1 MSFRRWQPALV
12 CLVVVALALFAPA
25 RRGRARVASAYN
37 VTDLG
42 VLGGNQKSIAYA
54 LDSFGRVAG
63 VSILNQNDSAS
74 ARRPFLWDNSQ
85 QPKMADLGTLG
96 GDTATASALNN
107 FGTAAGNST
116 TDAGDTHAFVW
127 HDDNGNHASDPG
139 EMKDL
144 GTLSGDVLSAAFG
157 VNDSGQVV
165 GLSESLFLTDRAF
178 VWSNGTM
185 SALAPSSNPNNLRPI
200 AAYAVNNAGQIVGVA
215 ATSTGASHAY
225 RLNGGTLTDLGTLGG
240 RNSFA
245 NGINEAGMVV
255 GNAELSANSASP
267 AQHAFVW
274 NDADAD
280 NVSDP
285 GEMLDLGTLAGGTN
299 SIAYD
304 INASGQVVGSSEV
317 TGGATHAFVWHDDN
331 SNGQADAGEMK
342 DLNTLLP
349 PSSGWTLQEARS
361 INDGGQIVGY
371 GIFQP
376 DPNQPAQTHAF
387 LLTPATFASS
397 NVSNVSGSGV
407 YNSTATL
414 TATLTSGGSPLS
426 SRTVGFALNG
436 TPVCGVSGKPACPST
451 DAGGV
456 ATLTGVDLSGINAD
470 TYPNAVVASFA
481 GEPGVEGSSG
491 AGQLTVAKADQTIT
505 FGALA
510 DKTFGDGDFNISA
523 TASSGLSVGFAA
535 SGNCTISGSTVHITG
550 AGSCTITA
558 SQGGDSNFNAATDV
572 ARSFQIAKVSQT
584 ITFGTLSGKTFGDP
598 DFSVSATGG
607 ASGNPVTFS
616 ATGNCTVS
624 GSTVH
629 ITGAGSCTVTA
640 SQLGNINFNAAP
652 DVPQSFNI
660 GKANQTITFGPIGDH
675 IFGELD
681 SGVDATGGASGNPV
695 TFSTTG
701 NCTIVNSNNI
711 NLVHLTGAG
720 SCSVTASQLGDSN
733 YNAAPSVTQ
742 SFDIVQALVII
753 FPFVSPN
760 PSIVGQ
766 QVTLSAFIQLDKLG
780 FSSPTAVPAG
790 FVQFQVDGQD
800 VGGPVACRNG
810 GLRNSCGASITT
822 SGLTAGSHG
831 LRVNYSGDAN
841 FLPGTNGIG
850 LTVETGIEFTQSLY
864 TVGERDGSASITV
877 KRTGDTTVSASVDY
891 ATDDGSTP
899 TVAVPCSS
907 VTGLALERCD
917 YTRSAGT
924 LNFAP
929 GETQKTFAVLINDD
943 SYTEGTET
951 LTLNLSNPTGGVL
964 GGQATATLQITDDQ
978 TESTGNP
985 LDDPS
990 FFVTQHYH
998 DFLNREPDQSGLQF
1012 WTGGINACGANAN
1025 CVAVKRINT
1034 SAAFFLSIEFQD
1046 TGYLVERIYKTA
1058 FGDATGN
1065 STFPNQHQLAVPVV
1079 RLDEFLRDTQEIGSK
1094 PTQVIVGQGNWQQQ
1108 LEANKNAFAL
1118 EFVQRQRFT
1127 SAFASS
1133 LTADQFIRQ
1142 LNANAGGVLSEADI
1156 TQLDALFGG
1165 PSSPSNDAS
1174 KRAQAL
1180 RQVAEN
1186 PLLNAA
1192 EKNRAFVL
1200 MQFFGYLR
1208 RNPDDA
1214 QDTDYTGYDFWLQKL
1229 NQFNGDFV
1237 KAEMVKAFITSIE
1250 YRQRFGQP

>member
-12 CLVVVALALFAPA
+12 CLVVLALALFAPA
-25 RRGRARVASAYN
+25 RRGRARVASVYN

-42 VLGGNQKSIAYA
+42 VLGGDQKSIAYA
-54 LDSFGRVAG
+54 LDGFGRVAG

-96 GDTATASALNN
+96 GDSATASSLNN

-116 TDAGDTHAFVW
+116 TAAGDTHAFVW

-144 GTLSGDVLSAAFG
+144 GTLSGDVLSTAFG

-165 GLSESLFLTDRAF
+165 GLSESIFLTDRAF

-185 SALAPSSNPNNLRPI
+185 SALAASSNPNNLRPI

-285 GEMLDLGTLAGGTN
+285 GEMKDLGALAGGTN

-317 TGGATHAFVWHDDN
+317 TGGSTHAFVTV
-331 SNGQADAGEMK
+331 SGTMT
-342 DLNTLLP
+342 DLNSLI
-349 PSSGWTLQEARS
+349 PSGTGWTLQEARS

-371 GIFQP
+371 GLFQP

-387 LLTPATFASS
+387 LLTPASFASS
-397 NVSNVSGSGV
+397 SVSNVSGSGV

-426 SRTVGFALNG
+426 NQTVGFALNG
-436 TPVCGVSGKPACPST
+436 APVCGVSGRPACPST

-456 ATLTGVDLSGINAD
+456 ATLTGVDLSGINVG
-470 TYPNAVVASFA
+470 TYPNVVAANFSGA
-481 GEPGVEGSSG
+481 PGIEGSSG
-491 AGQLTVAKADQTIT
+491 AGQLTVDKADQTIT

-510 DKTFGDGDFNISA
+510 DKTFGDSDFPVSA

-535 SGNCTISGSTVHITG
+535 SGNCTVSGSTVHITG
-550 AGSCTITA
+550 AGPCTITA
-558 SQGGDSNFNAATDV
+558 SQGGDSNYNAAPDV
-572 ARSFQIAKVSQT
+572 ARSFNIAKANQT
-584 ITFGTLSGKTFGDP
+584 INFGALSDKTFGDA
-598 DFSVSATGG
+598 DFSVSAS
-607 ASGNPVTFS
+607 ASSGLAVGFS
-616 ATGNCTVS
+616 ASGNCTVS

-640 SQLGNINFNAAP
+640 SQPGNTNFNAAP
-652 DVPQSFNI
+652 DVPQSFQI
-660 GKANQTITFGPIGDH
+660 AKANQTINFGALADVSYGSLD
-675 IFGELD
+675 FG
-681 SGVDATGGASGNPV
+681 VNAAGGASGQPV
-695 TFSTTG
+695 TFSATG
-701 NCTIVNSNNI
+701 NCTIVNVRM
-711 NLVHLTGAG
+711 VHLTGAG
-720 SCSVTASQLGDSN
+720 SCSVTASQAGDSN
-733 YNAAPSVTQ
+733 YNDAASVTQ
-742 SFDIVQALVII
+742 SFTILKASTFIFLSSSANPSSAGQELTFTALVELSR
-753 FPFVSPN
+753 PSLVSAA
-760 PSIVGQ
+760 VM
-766 QVTLSAFIQLDKLG
+766 
-780 FSSPTAVPAG
+780 PTGA
-790 FVQFQVDGQD
+790 VQFQVDHND
-800 VGGPVACRNG
+800 LSGPANCVPGSGNFCQAG
-810 GLRNSCGASITT
+810 VST
-822 SGLTAGSHG
+822 SALTAGTHAITASYG
-831 LRVNYSGDAN
+831 GDAN
-841 FLPGTNGIG
+841 FNSSTVTIG
-850 LTVETGIEFTQSLY
+850 QSVGSDFNFSQTLY
-864 TVGERDGSASITV
+864 TVAERGGSISITV
-877 KRTGDTTVSASVDY
+877 RRTGGTASAASVDY

-899 TVAVPCSS
+899 SVAVPCSA

-929 GETQKTFAVLINDD
+929 GETQKTFTVLINDD

-951 LTLNLSNPTGGVL
+951 LTLRLSNPAGGVL
-964 GGQATATLQITDDQ
+964 GGQATATLQIADDQ
-978 TESTGNP
+978 PESTGNP
-985 LDDPS
+985 SDDPS
-990 FFVTQHYH
+990 FFVRQHYH

-1012 WTGGINACGANAN
+1012 WTGGITSCGSDSQ
-1025 CVAVKRINT
+1025 CRDVKRVNT

-1046 TGYLVERIYKTA
+1046 TGFLVEKIYKTA
-1058 FGDATGN
+1058 YGDATGQ
-1065 STFPNQHQLAVPVV
+1065 STFPVPHQLPVPVV
-1079 RLDEFLRDTQEIGSK
+1079 RLTEFLRDTQEIGST
-1094 PTQVIVGQGNWQQQ
+1094 PAQVIVGQGNWQQQ
-1108 LEANKNAFAL
+1108 LEDNKNAFAL
-1118 EFVQRQRFT
+1118 EFVQRQRFAD
-1127 SAFASS
+1127 AFPPS
-1133 LTADQFIRQ
+1133 LTADRFVRQ
-1142 LNANAGGVLSEADI
+1142 LDANAGGVLTEADI

-1165 PSSPSNDAS
+1165 PSSPSDDAS
-1174 KRAQAL
+1174 ERAQAL

-1208 RNPDDA
+1208 RNPNDA
-1214 QDTDYTGYDFWLQKL
+1214 QDADYTGYDFWLSKL
-1229 NQFNGDFV
+1229 NQFSGDFV